1 MLTDADLRKI
11 RKVLAP
17 FATRK
22 DIGSSKNLGA
32 LWEKYAAIKI
42 KLDQHER
49 LIKELQKKSTLKKED
64 ERSPRSRDGR
74 SRRRCCRLRINCGAR
89 RAISLTRRT
98 RQWGGKTARGT
109 TISFRGCICRVF
121 IRRVAVTR

>member
-11 RKVLAP
+11 RKLLAP
-17 FATRK
+17 LATRK

-64 ERSPRSRDGR
+64 EMPMPILDISNYAFTAKNKKKKNAAGQG
-74 SRRRCCRLRINCGAR
+74 LREKKRVLSVSNKVR
-89 RAISLTRRT
+89 
-98 RQWGGKTARGT
+98 GKTSTPPAPTHPPMGWQD
-109 TISFRGCICRVF
+109 GKG
-121 IRRVAVTR
+121 

>member
-11 RKVLAP
+11 RKLLAP
-17 FATRK
+17 LATRK

-64 ERSPRSRDGR
+64 EMPMPILDISNYAFTAKNTKDG
-74 SRRRCCRLRINCGAR
+74 
-89 RAISLTRRT
+89 
-98 RQWGGKTARGT
+98 KK
-109 TISFRGCICRVF
+109 
-121 IRRVAVTR
+121 